1 MNTIN
6 TVGGR
11 RHWRLPSKK
20 IPEKQTKEGKKQK
33 KKGKQENERNKK
45 TKEN

>member
-11 RHWRLPSKK
+11 RHRRLPSKK
-20 IPEKQTKEGKKQK
+20 IPEKQTKEGKKTK
-33 KKGKQENERNKK
+33 KERK
-45 TKEN
+45 TRK